1 VRCGSREIV
10 PPDLIEQALDGHDLA
25 SAEKQGCE
33 NSPLLAPAELKRT
46 FGDLGFERA
55 ENAEPEWFRLAHVI

>member
-1 VRCGSREIV
+1 MRRGSREII
-10 PPDLIEQALDGHDLA
+10 PPDLIEEVRDGHDLV

-46 FGDLGFERA
+46 FRELGFELA
-55 ENAEPEWFRLAHVI
+55 ENAEPERF